1 VVGSV
6 ISSGQRSLLLFL
18 PAADAD
24 VEADDAVLIA
34 CTDDGKVAIEI
45 VLALD
50 DLLRTLRDVG
60 GVGEGDIVGEF
71 LFDGDLRGVADRI
84 GFGDE
89 ALRINFDV
97 AGSEQ
102 SLESAADRAVQR
114 LAEDERRGLI
124 GKSTLTGL
132 LLELRRFIAG
142 APQSEQGNDV
152 GFW

>member
-1 VVGSV
+1 VGSV

-71 LFDGDLRGVADRI
+71 LSMVICGV
-84 GFGDE
+84 
-89 ALRINFDV
+89 L
-97 AGSEQ
+97 
-102 SLESAADRAVQR
+102 
-114 LAEDERRGLI
+114 
-124 GKSTLTGL
+124 LTGL
-132 LLELRRFIAG
+132 VSVMR
-142 APQSEQGNDV
+142 P
-152 GFW
+152 